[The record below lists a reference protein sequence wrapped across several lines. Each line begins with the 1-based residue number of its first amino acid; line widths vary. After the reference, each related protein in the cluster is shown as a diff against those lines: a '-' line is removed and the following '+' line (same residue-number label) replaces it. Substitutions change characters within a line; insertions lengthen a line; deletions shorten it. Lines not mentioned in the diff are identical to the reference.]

1 MRIQLALAAQNKW
14 KVRTADVTAA
24 FLQSNMLSR
33 DVFVKPV
40 KEADAQG
47 KLWRLLKPMYE
58 LGDSSR
64 QWYLTIAENLK
75 QLGCRRLDTDHAV
88 FYFKEHG
95 RLKGIIT
102 MHVDDLCI
110 SGNAEFDERVMKPIF
125 NIFKFG
131 SITEDERF
139 ALLGWNVVQDREGIV
154 VSQQDYIDQKIEF
167 MNIPTKGRG
176 GQERL
181 NDEEKAL
188 FRAHVGKLRWC
199 TDQTRLDIAFETLLT
214 STAQSAPTINDVRT
228 INKVQQLK
236 GLPVSLR
243 FPVLEDANTW
253 FLT

>member
-1 MRIQLALAAQNKW
+1 MRKSARVITEKLGTETGIKARLVVHGNQEKFPARTDSPMVKKSSMRMQLALAAQNKW

-47 KLWRLLKPMYE
+47 KLWRLLKPMYG

-75 QLGCRRLDTDHAV
+75 QLGCKRLDTDHAV

-110 SGNAEFDERVMKPIF
+110 SGNAEFDERVMKPIL

-139 ALLGWNVVQDREGIV
+139 ALLGWN
-154 VSQQDYIDQKIEF
+154 S
-167 MNIPTKGRG
+167 
-176 GQERL
+176 
-181 NDEEKAL
+181 
-188 FRAHVGKLRWC
+188 
-199 TDQTRLDIAFETLLT
+199 
-214 STAQSAPTINDVRT
+214 
-228 INKVQQLK
+228 
-236 GLPVSLR
+236 
-243 FPVLEDANTW
+243 
-253 FLT
+253 